1 MLSKF
6 MLSVKEPL
14 CTKMS
19 MFWTMLSGL
28 ERFVY
33 ISGNIGVS
41 DTGQNTLLA
50 LSTLRDAAQIIS
62 VCVRVTHAHHGKW
75 DYVAIADAFADNFDV
90 NLICVNAA

>member
-1 MLSKF
+1 
-6 MLSVKEPL
+6 MLSVMEPL
-14 CTKMS
+14 YTKMS

-28 ERFVY
+28 ERFIY

-41 DTGQNTLLA
+41 DIGQITLLA

-62 VCVRVTHAHHGKW
+62 VCVRVTHAHRGKW

-90 NLICVNAA
+90 NLICVNVA